1 MYDEVERVD
10 MQDKQNGKEL
20 DFKAGLARLEEIVES
35 LESGEADLE
44 DALKY
49 FDEGIRLSER
59 LSGKLAR
66 AEKKIHKLVEEADGS
81 LKTEIMEEED
91 VD

>member
-1 MYDEVERVD
+1 
-10 MQDKQNGKEL
+10 MQDDQNSKEL
-20 DFKAGLARLEEIVES
+20 NFKAGLARLEEIVES

-44 DALKY
+44 DALRY
-49 FDEGIRLSER
+49 FDEGIRLSEK
-59 LSGKLAR
+59 LSEKLVR

-81 LKTEIMEEED
+81 LKTELMEEEN